1 MPYLEQSRLF
11 EKCAISGAN
20 KGLGAYDQYMSQTPF
35 YRAVDAASLG
45 RAISGARREAGIT
58 QQELADRLGTARRTI
73 VRLEHGEA
81 VSVVLAMEAIRVLGR
96 DVALVPRFSKLQV
109 KP

>member
-1 MPYLEQSRLF
+1 MAL
-11 EKCAISGAN
+11 SG
-20 KGLGAYDQYMSQTPF
+20 YDQYMAQTPF
-35 YRAVDAASLG
+35 YRAVNAASLG
-45 RAISGARREAGIT
+45 RAISDARKEASLT

-109 KP
+109 K

>member
-1 MPYLEQSRLF
+1 M
-11 EKCAISGAN
+11 
-20 KGLGAYDQYMSQTPF
+20 
-35 YRAVDAASLG
+35 
-45 RAISGARREAGIT
+45 T